1 MDVYVFTLSIDKK
14 SKVSRCLLTQLVKYE
29 PKAFLY
35 MLVSVK
41 GLLLEFTVGFIRNS
55 EDEYHAGRVYL
66 ILYSSYFDYRS
77 EWVA

>member
-1 MDVYVFTLSIDKK
+1 
-14 SKVSRCLLTQLVKYE
+14 
-29 PKAFLY
+29 

-55 EDEYHAGRVYL
+55 EDEYHAGRLYL